1 MSQASAPLE
10 TTQGYATPCVRQF
23 SVFLEN
29 KVGRLLELVESFND
43 ERACQLCAINVH
55 EASDHAVVRLL
66 PNASGIARDLL
77 KRHEYPFAEKD
88 LIVVELTPG
97 ALYRYFASKDEVMEA
112 VFDGGGALDARLLAI
127 ANTRMSEVMKAKGYP
142 YQFVFAEAAGHVDQ
156 RVQLQTMAEA
166 FEWVWKGYKPSGK

>member
-97 ALYRYFASKDEVMEA
+97 HTLQSLCRNLLSAELNIQFAYPVMLRPNGAPTIALSVDDLVLAGQLLRRKGF
-112 VFDGGGALDARLLAI
+112 RLLGEADLP
-127 ANTRMSEVMKAKGYP
+127 KA
-142 YQFVFAEAAGHVDQ
+142 
-156 RVQLQTMAEA
+156 
-166 FEWVWKGYKPSGK
+166 

>member
-10 TTQGYATPCVRQF
+10 TMHGYATPCVRQF

-29 KVGRLLELVESFND
+29 KVGRLLELVESFSD
-43 ERACQLCAINVH
+43 EAACQLCAINVH

-77 KRHEYPFAEKD
+77 RKHEYPFAEKD

-97 ALYRYFASKDEVMEA
+97 HTLHSLCRHLLAAELNIQFAYPVMLRPNGAPTIALSVDDLILAGQVLRKKGF
-112 VFDGGGALDARLLAI
+112 RLLGEGDLP
-127 ANTRMSEVMKAKGYP
+127 RG
-142 YQFVFAEAAGHVDQ
+142 
-156 RVQLQTMAEA
+156 
-166 FEWVWKGYKPSGK
+166 